1 MDITLL
7 QLYNPMLKM
16 TVKLSRTSNKKYK
29 LSKQITPVRNIW
41 VDDLYDNLD
50 DIKGLILGEII
61 NGFDIKVN
69 NLGIDFLDEL
79 LEPVNKAIEED
90 KEKELEEIKKEIEEN
105 AIDKEECI
113 DEVATLED
121 ELSESVK
128 KGLELD
134 V

>member
-1 MDITLL
+1 MDIKLL

-16 TVKLSRTSNKKYK
+16 SVKLSRTSNKKYK
-29 LSKQITPVRNIW
+29 LSKQITPVRNVW
-41 VDDLYDNLD
+41 VDDLYDNLN
-50 DIKGLILGEII
+50 DIKGLLIGEII

-69 NLGIDFLDEL
+69 NLGIDFIDEL
-79 LEPVNKAIEED
+79 LEPINKAIEED
-90 KEKELEEIKKEIEEN
+90 KAKELLEIKKEIEEVST
-105 AIDKEECI
+105 I
-113 DEVATLED
+113 DE